1 MSEKTFVKWS
11 GIALVLWA
19 LHWLVRDYIFAFTHG
34 TTEGAVDATI
44 LGIQGK
50 QFGVLWPAF
59 APLGLVGL
67 AGLFVQASPRL
78 GRLGRAG
85 FVTAGLG
92 IAMWFVSSAMQ
103 YWLADIE
110 RDFYTPMVY
119 NGWLLSILS
128 VFVLTAGLVGAGID
142 VQRTRALPQG
152 ASLILIIGIL
162 MLPELLAVGYVVGH
176 SDNSLFSKLLY
187 GALTVPSDLCWL
199 RLGVLRLA
207 AAPGRSMSPA

>member
-34 TTEGAVDATI
+34 TTENAMDATI

-50 QFGVLWPAF
+50 QFGELWPAF
-59 APLGLVGL
+59 ALLGLVGL

-85 FVTAGLG
+85 FVIAGLG
-92 IAMWFVSSAMQ
+92 IAMWFVSSVMQ

-152 ASLILIIGIL
+152 TSLILIIGIL